1 MSMIVENQRS
11 GSSNVC
17 AANIEIYTHYM
28 IFVLKQWLLKADNLY
43 YGNNMFQ
50 SSESSSITS
59 QGS

>member
-28 IFVLKQWLLKADNLY
+28 IFPLKQLVA
-43 YGNNMFQ
+43 
-50 SSESSSITS
+50 ES
-59 QGS
+59 